1 MSEVLTNATAGYYTR
16 RDVFG
21 TAGDFI
27 TSPEIS
33 QMYGEMIGI
42 WCVAMWQQLESQL
55 ESPQPDVPLRLV
67 ELGPGRGTL
76 MADLLRGTSAF
87 TSFASKLSVA
97 MVEVSPALRKIQWKA
112 LGCQGKYPED
122 GDDPT
127 VSTITGTTAA
137 AGIQVTWYRSLE
149 QVPEE
154 HTTFYIAHEFFDAL
168 PVYQFQNTRERGWCE
183 RLVDIAPPESP
194 YHFRMVLSPGP
205 TPASRT
211 LLPLRFKGLSI
222 TERAALNAI
231 EICPQGMAT
240 AEALGRRV
248 AAHGGAALLIDYG
261 QNAPYQSSLQAI
273 KDHKFVGLF
282 NSPGDADLSA
292 WVDFGALKIA
302 AESSGAAVKVHGPIS
317 QSHLLHSLGIQ
328 ARLQQLV
335 DNSSTEEEAEGLIK
349 GYWRLVGG
357 KSSSSKKDIL
367 DDDGGGNKC
376 KKDGEKKEKKHSS
389 GSENAMNPGNED
401 ALEGMGETYQA
412 LCIAPA
418 VVKKEDGSDAE
429 AGECVP
435 VSF

>member
-1 MSEVLTNATAGYYTR
+1 MSEVLTNASAGYYTR

-21 TAGDFI
+21 TAGDFT

-42 WCVAMWQQLESQL
+42 WCVAMWQQLESQNNR
-55 ESPQPDVPLRLV
+55 SQPAALRLV

-97 MVEVSPALRKIQWKA
+97 MVEVSPALRKMQWKA
-112 LGCQGKYPED
+112 LGCQGECP
-122 GDDPT
+122 DDDDNPT
-127 VSTITGTTAA
+127 SPITGTTAA
-137 AGIQVTWYRSLE
+137 GGIDVTWYRSLE
-149 QVPEE
+149 EVPEN

-168 PVYQFQNTRERGWCE
+168 PIHQFQNTRERGWCE
-183 RLVDIAPPESP
+183 RLVDIAPAESR

-222 TERAALNAI
+222 TQRAALNAI

-248 AAHGGAALLIDYG
+248 ADHGGAALLIDYG
-261 QNAPYQSSLQAI
+261 QNAPYQGSLQAI
-273 KDHKFVGLF
+273 KDHKFVGLL

-292 WVDFGALKIA
+292 WVDFGALKTSV
-302 AESSGAAVKVHGPIS
+302 ESSGAAVKVHGPVS
-317 QSHLLHSLGIQ
+317 QANLLHSLGIQ

-335 DNSSTEEEAEGLIK
+335 DNASTEEEAEGLIK
-349 GYWRLVGG
+349 GYWRLVGS
-357 KSSSSKKDIL
+357 KNSSKKDS
-367 DDDGGGNKC
+367 GGGGGGGGGGGES
-376 KKDGEKKEKKHSS
+376 KKNGEKKGKNSDK
-389 GSENAMNPGNED
+389 ENADATTTDNED
-401 ALEGMGETYQA
+401 ALDGMGETYQA
-412 LCIAPA
+412 ICIAP
-418 VVKKEDGSDAE
+418 VVKKENGSDAT
-429 AGECVP
+429 ATDIVP

>member
-1 MSEVLTNATAGYYTR
+1 MSEALTNTTSGYYTR

-21 TAGDFI
+21 TAGDFT

-42 WCVAMWQQLESQL
+42 WCVAMWQQLESQIKG
-55 ESPQPDVPLRLV
+55 PRPAALRLV

-87 TSFASKLSVA
+87 PSFASKLSVA
-97 MVEVSPALRKIQWKA
+97 MVEVSPALRKMQWKA
-112 LGCQGKYPED
+112 LGCQGDCPED
-122 GDDPT
+122 NHPT
-127 VSTITGTTAA
+127 SPITGTTAA

-149 QVPEE
+149 DVPENR
-154 HTTFYIAHEFFDAL
+154 TTFYIAHEFFDAL
-168 PVYQFQNTRERGWCE
+168 PVHQFQNTSDRGWCE
-183 RLVDIAPPESP
+183 RLVDVAPPESP

-222 TERAALNAI
+222 TQRAALNAI

-248 AAHGGAALLIDYG
+248 SAHGGAALLIDYG
-261 QNAPYQSSLQAI
+261 QNGPYQSSLQAI

-292 WVDFGALKIA
+292 WVDFGALKTSV
-302 AESSGAAVKVHGPIS
+302 ESSGAEVKVHGPIS
-317 QSHLLHSLGIQ
+317 QMHLLHSLGIQ

-349 GYWRLVGG
+349 GYWRLVGST
-357 KSSSSKKDIL
+357 SSRKKDGVP
-367 DDDGGGNKC
+367 GGGGGGARE
-376 KKDGEKKEKKHSS
+376 KDGEKKELNP
-389 GSENAMNPGNED
+389 GSENNDAVTTGNED
-401 ALEGMGETYQA
+401 SLDGMGETYQA
-412 LCIAPA
+412 ICIAPVLQKENNDAAA
-418 VVKKEDGSDAE
+418 VEF
-429 AGECVP
+429 VP